1 MEAALVAVLQ
11 GRLHSMGAHRIYAIR
26 LCREVAP
33 VLRLHAGRH
42 PTEVRIA
49 DEQHQ
54 AQRRDDPLVA
64 GGWKKWTR
72 GSRRGPGKVPQRRAG
87 AALTGE
93 QASPEPS
100 AGPLGTQPA
109 GRNATFSQASHVMSM
124 AT

>member
-1 MEAALVAVLQ
+1 
-11 GRLHSMGAHRIYAIR
+11 MGAHRIYAIR
-26 LCREVAP
+26 LCREVTP

-64 GGWKKWTR
+64 GGWKN
-72 GSRRGPGKVPQRRAG
+72 GPGDLDAAPGKVPQRRAG

-100 AGPLGTQPA
+100 AGPGHSPA
-109 GRNATFSQASHVMSM
+109 GRNATFSPASHIMSL
-124 AT
+124 AS